1 MSDYLTDLVDENQ
14 KMKKAIEGILR
25 YFTSGNS
32 VPVSQ
37 ATIKS
42 DCAEVRAL
50 REAIDEN

>member
-1 MSDYLTDLVDENQ
+1 MPDHLTKLDEENT